1 MARMSESLLG
11 RRNSGILRYE
21 IVFGDDGDAQL
32 LGLLVLARG
41 GGDVIINKVGRRTT
55 DSRSNLA
62 ALRLDIGLEFV
73 AVLVVVDVASNDE
86 GKAGALVARH

>member
-21 IVFGDDGDAQL
+21 IVFGDDGNAQL

-55 DSRSNLA
+55 DSRGDLA

-73 AVLVVVDVASNDE
+73 AVLVVMHVASDDE
-86 GKAGALVARH
+86 GEAGTFVA